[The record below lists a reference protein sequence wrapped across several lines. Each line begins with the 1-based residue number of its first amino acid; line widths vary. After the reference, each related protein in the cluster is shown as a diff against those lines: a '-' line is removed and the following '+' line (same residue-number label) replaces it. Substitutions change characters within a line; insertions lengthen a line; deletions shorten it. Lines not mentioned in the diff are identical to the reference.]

1 MSVVSI
7 GRLIIVG
14 TIHVQKSSVEN
25 VKRIISETKPS
36 TVAVELCEDRY
47 YLLKT
52 RVETSPMPTFR
63 FGVIPWLLA
72 VLERTA
78 GEKTG
83 VFPGAEMVEAAA
95 AGVRLGAKIE
105 FVDMPIQ
112 QIIQRIRSI
121 PFREKSRLVLDSILA
136 LITILVGVK
145 VEKNIPDSPDKL
157 VLKFKNRYPNL
168 HRCLVEERNRYIVQR
183 LASILASTAGTIVA
197 VVGLGHLNDLAKELS
212 TVKPPEPYYS
222 VSLKWSIQRFECS
235 I

>member
-7 GRLIIVG
+7 DRLILVG
-14 TIHVQKSSVEN
+14 TVHVQKSSVEN
-25 VKRIISETKPS
+25 VKRIIFETKPS
-36 TVAVELCEDRY
+36 VVAVELCEYRY

-52 RVETSPMPTFR
+52 QVETSLMPTFR

-95 AGVRLGAKIE
+95 VAVRLGATIE
-105 FVDMPIQ
+105 FIDMPIQ
-112 QIIQRIRSI
+112 QIIQRIQSI

-136 LITILVGVK
+136 LVTILVGVK
-145 VEKNIPDSPDKL
+145 LEKNIPESPDEL
-157 VLKFKNRYPNL
+157 VLKFKNRYPSL
-168 HRCLVEERNRYIVQR
+168 HRCLVEERNRYIIQR

-212 TVKPPEPYYS
+212 MVKIPEPYYS
-222 VSLKWSIQRFECS
+222 VSLKWSIQRFE
-235 I
+235 

>member
-7 GRLIIVG
+7 DRLILVG
-14 TIHVQKSSVEN
+14 TVHVQKSSVEN
-25 VKRIISETKPS
+25 VKRIIFETKPS
-36 TVAVELCEDRY
+36 VVAVELCEDRY

-52 RVETSPMPTFR
+52 QVETSLMPTFR

-95 AGVRLGAKIE
+95 AAVRLGAKIE
-105 FVDMPIQ
+105 FIDMPIQ
-112 QIIQRIRSI
+112 QIIQRIQSI

-136 LITILVGVK
+136 LITVLVGVK
-145 VEKNIPDSPDKL
+145 VEKNIPESPDEL
-157 VLKFKNRYPNL
+157 VLKFKNRYPSL
-168 HRCLVEERNRYIVQR
+168 HRCLVEERNRYIIQR

-212 TVKPPEPYYS
+212 MVKIPEPYYS
-222 VSLKWSIQRFECS
+222 VSLKWSIQRFE
-235 I
+235 

>member
-7 GRLIIVG
+7 GRLIMVG

-25 VKRIISETKPS
+25 VKKIIFETKPS
-36 TVAVELCEDRY
+36 IVAVELCRDRY

-52 RVETSPMPTFR
+52 RVETSPMPTLR

-105 FVDMPIQ
+105 FIDMPIQ
-112 QIIQRIRSI
+112 QIIQRIQTI
-121 PFREKSRLVLDSILA
+121 PFREKSRLFVDSILA
-136 LITILVGVK
+136 LVTILVGVK
-145 VEKNIPDSPDKL
+145 VEKNIPESPDKL
-157 VLKFKNRYPNL
+157 VLRFKNRYPDL
-168 HRCLVEERNRYIVQR
+168 YRCLVEERNRYIVQR
-183 LASILASTAGTIVA
+183 LASILASTTGTIVA

-212 TVKPPEPYYS
+212 TVKASEPYYS

-235 I
+235 P

>member
-7 GRLIIVG
+7 DRLILVG
-14 TIHVQKSSVEN
+14 TVHVQKSSVEN
-25 VKRIISETKPS
+25 VKRIIFETKPS
-36 TVAVELCEDRY
+36 VVAVELCEDRY

-52 RVETSPMPTFR
+52 QVETSLMPTFR

-95 AGVRLGAKIE
+95 AAVRLGAKIE
-105 FVDMPIQ
+105 FIDMPIQ
-112 QIIQRIRSI
+112 QIIQRIQSI

-136 LITILVGVK
+136 LVAILVGVK
-145 VEKNIPDSPDKL
+145 VEKNIPESPDEL
-157 VLKFKNRYPNL
+157 VLKFKNRYPSL
-168 HRCLVEERNRYIVQR
+168 HRCLVEERNRYMIQR

-212 TVKPPEPYYS
+212 MVKIPEPYYS
-222 VSLKWSIQRFECS
+222 VSLKWSIQRFE
-235 I
+235 

>member
-7 GRLIIVG
+7 GRLIMVG
-14 TIHVQKSSVEN
+14 TVHVQKSSVEN
-25 VKRIISETKPS
+25 VKRIIFETKPS
-36 TVAVELCEDRY
+36 IVAVELCEDRY

-52 RVETSPMPTFR
+52 RVEKSPVPTFR
-63 FGVIPWLLA
+63 FGIIPWLLA

-95 AGVRLGAKIE
+95 AAVRLGAGVE
-105 FVDMPIQ
+105 FIDMPIQ
-112 QIIQRIRSI
+112 KIIQRIQTI
-121 PFREKSRLVLDSILA
+121 PFREKSRVVLDSILA
-136 LITILVGVK
+136 LVTILVGVK
-145 VEKNIPDSPDKL
+145 VEKNIPESPDKL
-157 VLKFKNRYPNL
+157 VLKFKDRYPSL

-212 TVKPPEPYYS
+212 MVKTPEPYYS
-222 VSLKWSIQRFECS
+222 LSLKWSIPRFDCS
-235 I
+235 P